1 MATDHGHDPH
11 AHGPINHETTDI
23 HLEGIGKIA
32 IGFVVFMAL
41 VAVAMYGTFVL
52 FNGRAA
58 AGQRAVGPMVEQ
70 AEVTRPSIL
79 SAPNDM
85 ESMGRVPAGPKL
97 LTNEA
102 MNLRGYRE
110 TQTSRL
116 NSYGWV
122 DKAGSVVHLPIARAI
137 ELTVE
142 RGLPAAAVPEP
153 VAEDAA
159 AGDAAAAD
167 AVVVPQT
174 PPSTP

>member
-23 HLEGIGKIA
+23 HLDGVGKIT

-41 VAVAMYGTFVL
+41 VVGAMYGTFFL
-52 FNGRAA
+52 FSGRDA

-70 AEVTRPSIL
+70 AEASRPSML

-85 ESMGRVPAGPKL
+85 EAMGRVPAGPKL
-97 LTNEA
+97 LTNEPMA
-102 MNLRGYRE
+102 LRAYRDA
-110 TQTSRL
+110 QQSRL
-116 NSYGWV
+116 HSYGWV

-142 RGLPAAAVPEP
+142 RGLPVAAAPAPVPE
-153 VAEDAA
+153 ADAA
-159 AGDAAAAD
+159 TAAD
-167 AVVVPQT
+167 APAAT
-174 PPSTP
+174 PAPTPNP